1 MQCLYCGG
9 ERFSLKTVSA
19 KSTEKVLSYD
29 QCSHRGRDRSGI
41 YTVSAKSIDKTTVT
55 VYMINI
61 STAEKIIT
69 IHHECPCRIGKSH
82 PRGRNFYQG

>member
-9 ERFSLKTVSA
+9 ERFSLTTVSA

-55 VYMINI
+55 IYMINI
-61 STAEKIIT
+61 PTVEKIDQVLIL
-69 IHHECPCRIGKSH
+69 SV
-82 PRGRNFYQG
+82 PRAQRR